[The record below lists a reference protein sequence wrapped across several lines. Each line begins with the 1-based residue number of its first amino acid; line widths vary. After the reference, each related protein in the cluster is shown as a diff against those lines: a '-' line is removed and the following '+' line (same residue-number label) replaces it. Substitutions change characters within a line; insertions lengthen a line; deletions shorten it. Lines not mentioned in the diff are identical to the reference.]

1 VVSLNVVPAVGAVLE
16 RILDDT
22 YPLWHDG
29 LSRHNYGRYWAA
41 QLKTGWGQAHLSRVA
56 LQDGLHVVASAKR
69 YDLSLKLDGRIRR
82 VLGIGAVFTATAF
95 RGRGAAKELLTRII
109 ETAEAEGYEFAA
121 LFSEIAP
128 RLYEQLD
135 FVPVPL
141 TECRL
146 EVDRKGGGPPAI
158 LVRSGEDRDL
168 PAIADLSA
176 AWSTGARLAVARSED
191 FISHG
196 ITKQRL
202 LAGLGPAGLRTVEF
216 LVSEEGHQ
224 PVAFIVC
231 VSHHGTWF
239 IEDAG
244 DRDPSGARLGAML
257 QVMLARHPAETAP
270 AIRGWLPHALRPS
283 QVRIAA
289 ESPTSEI
296 LMIRPLKDRTLP
308 LPPLSAAE
316 VTYWHGDYF

>member
-1 VVSLNVVPAVGAVLE
+1 MNVVPAVGAVLE

-29 LSRHNYGRYWAA
+29 LSRQNYGRYWAA
-41 QLKTGWGQAHLSRVA
+41 QLKTAWGQAHLDRVA

-69 YDLSLKLDGRIRR
+69 YDLSLMLDGRIRR
-82 VLGIGAVFTATAF
+82 ALGIGAVFTATAF

-109 ETAEAEGYEFAA
+109 ERAEAEGFEFAA

-128 RLYEQLD
+128 RIYEQLD

-146 EVDRKGGGPPAI
+146 TVDRKGGGPPAI
-158 LVRSGEDRDL
+158 LVRSGEERDL
-168 PAIADLSA
+168 PVIADLSA
-176 AWSTGARLAVARSED
+176 ARGQGARLALARSED
-191 FISHG
+191 FITHG
-196 ITKQRL
+196 IAKKRL
-202 LAGLGPAGLRTVEF
+202 LAGLGPPGLREVEF
-216 LVSEEGHQ
+216 LVSEEGHT
-224 PVAFIVC
+224 PVAYLVC
-231 VSHHGTWF
+231 VAHQGTWF

-257 QVMLARHPAETAP
+257 QVMLARHPGEDPP
-270 AIRGWLPHALRPS
+270 AIRAWLPHSLRPPQI
-283 QVRIAA
+283 QVAG
-289 ESPTSEI
+289 ESPTNEI

-316 VTYWHGDYF
+316 VAFWRGDYF